1 MLRHHSLLS
10 CSYVT
15 LALLAF
21 SATPSAAMDDL
32 ALDTGAEM
40 ISLDSLPEALPD
52 LAEEIAA
59 PTETA
64 AEQPPAPEVLPAPEP
79 APQDATAPI
88 THTSP
93 APSPRPARSSPR

>member
-64 AEQPPAPEVLPAPEP
+64 APDNILRQSAGQGSQRQKFHHGRNGSLDSPNAGFEHVL
-79 APQDATAPI
+79 
-88 THTSP
+88 
-93 APSPRPARSSPR
+93 